1 MGMCLL
7 SNMTRMNGE
16 HVKEQA
22 MRLQGQVQK
31 RASEKANELFNIHRR
46 SKNIAGT
53 SEAIGQLAHTE
64 AETFYQSGK
73 ILFLNVSSLGS
84 KEEIKEVYT
93 QAFIKVY
100 TKFKDHY
107 QSVHPSDFLP

>member
-1 MGMCLL
+1 
-7 SNMTRMNGE
+7 MNGE

-53 SEAIGQLAHTE
+53 TEDIRQLAHAE

-73 ILFLNVSSLGS
+73 ILFLNVSSLAS
-84 KEEIKEVYT
+84 KEAITEVYT
-93 QAFIKVY
+93 QAFSEVY

-107 QSVHPSDFLP
+107 QSVHPI

>member
-1 MGMCLL
+1 MCD
-7 SNMTRMNGE
+7 SAKTNK
-16 HVKEQA
+16 KEQA

-31 RASEKANELFNIHRR
+31 RASETANELFNIHRR

-53 SEAIGQLAHTE
+53 TEDIRQLAHAE

-73 ILFLNVSSLGS
+73 ILFLNVSSLAS
-84 KEEIKEVYT
+84 KEAITEVYT
-93 QAFIKVY
+93 QAFSEVY

-107 QSVHPSDFLP
+107 QSVHPI

>member
-1 MGMCLL
+1 
-7 SNMTRMNGE
+7 
-16 HVKEQA
+16 
-22 MRLQGQVQK
+22 MRLQATVQK
-31 RASEKANELFNIHRR
+31 RASEKATELFNRHRR
-46 SKNIAGT
+46 SRTIAGT
-53 SEAIGQLAHTE
+53 SESITQLAHTE
-64 AETFYQSGK
+64 AERFYQSGK

-107 QSVHPSDFLP
+107 QSVHLSS

>member
-1 MGMCLL
+1 
-7 SNMTRMNGE
+7 
-16 HVKEQA
+16 

-46 SKNIAGT
+46 SKNIAET
-53 SEAIGQLAHTE
+53 TEDIRQLAHAE

-73 ILFLNVSSLGS
+73 ILFLNVSSLAS
-84 KEEIKEVYT
+84 KEAMTEVYT
-93 QAFIKVY
+93 QAFSEVY

-107 QSVHPSDFLP
+107 QSVHPI